1 MQDREEKK
9 LFGMKESR
17 AKTISAQRKMA
28 CKVRGA
34 WGGRVEPYMDSRFS
48 YLNPNQ
54 ITSGLA

>member
-1 MQDREEKK
+1 
-9 LFGMKESR
+9 
-17 AKTISAQRKMA
+17 MA

-54 ITSGLA
+54 ITSDLAQIKYIKSNLIRFINF